1 MMEGHFGHHVRR
13 MRQTY
18 AERMAVLADAAQRQL
33 SGCLDVVPAISGM
46 RTVGWLQTNEP
57 DVAVAERG
65 RARGLELVAV
75 SQFALRYPTRSGLI
89 LGFAGC
95 NAAELRRGV
104 DVLAAVL
111 SHAVMRC
118 DAREPHAAT
127 PMLGLHHGCA

>member
-1 MMEGHFGHHVRR
+1 
-13 MRQTY
+13 
-18 AERMAVLADAAQRQL
+18 MAVLADAAQRQL
-33 SGCLDVVPAISGM
+33 SGCLAVMPAISGM

-65 RARGLELVAV
+65 RGLELVAV

-104 DVLAAVL
+104 DGLAAVL
-111 SHAVMRC
+111 SHAVMRF

>member
-1 MMEGHFGHHVRR
+1 

-18 AERMAVLADAAQRQL
+18 AERMAVLADAAHRQRR
-33 SGCLDVVPAISGM
+33 GCLDVVSAVAGM

-65 RARGLELVAV
+65 RGRGLELVAV
-75 SQFALRYPTRSGLI
+75 SQFALRYSPRGGLI

-111 SHAVMRC
+111 SHGV
-118 DAREPHAAT
+118 T
-127 PMLGLHHGCA
+127 